1 MLEKL
6 LRIVRWILVGFFVST
21 ILAVVCLRFI
31 PVFIT
36 PLMVIRC
43 VEQVGGGESIK
54 MHHHWVPMEEI
65 SRHMPVAVM
74 ASEDQRFLKHHGF
87 DYNAIEKAAIHNMK
101 GGKRHGAST
110 ISQQTAKNVFL
121 WPGRSWIRKGF
132 EVYFTFLIEMMWS
145 KQRIMEVYLNSIE
158 MGDGIYGVDAV
169 AEYHFNT
176 TASQLSRNQCAL
188 IAATLPNPRRFN
200 SAAPGEYMRKRQR
213 QIEHEMRFIPS
224 FPKEGEDV
232 DPKTV
237 VGGVYKK

>member
-176 TASQLSRNQCAL
+176 TAFQLSRSQCAL

-237 VGGVYKK
+237 VGGAYKK

>member
-54 MHHHWVPMEEI
+54 MYHHWVPMEEI

-176 TASQLSRNQCAL
+176 TASQLSRSQCAL
-188 IAATLPNPRRFN
+188 VAATLPNPRRFN

-213 QIEHEMRFIPS
+213 QIEHEMCFIPS

-237 VGGVYKK
+237 VGGTYKK